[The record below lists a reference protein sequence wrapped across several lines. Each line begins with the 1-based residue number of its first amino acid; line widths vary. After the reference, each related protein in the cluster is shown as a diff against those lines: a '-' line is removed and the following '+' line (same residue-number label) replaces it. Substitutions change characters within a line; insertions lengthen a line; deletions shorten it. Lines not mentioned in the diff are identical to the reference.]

1 MSAGRASP
9 LSAQHVRQHSDLGS
23 SHTQTAS
30 RSSRCEGHRSGWEES
45 QGRGRWIIKE
55 LGEKRRMLCREE
67 WRHAIQ
73 IHRKW
78 GFVLCDGSGTTCL
91 SEKRSNR
98 GESLWWL
105 QMIKYILSIFFP
117 PLHSVV
123 DLHPLFELYPSNTC
137 KCSNK
142 VPGPQLAE
150 TRINWW

>member
-91 SEKRSNR
+91 SEKKRSNR
-98 GESLWWL
+98 GERVYDGFRWLNIFSIYFFHLFIAWWIYIRFLSSIPVTHANAATKCLAHSL
-105 QMIKYILSIFFP
+105 QK
-117 PLHSVV
+117 
-123 DLHPLFELYPSNTC
+123 
-137 KCSNK
+137 
-142 VPGPQLAE
+142 PG
-150 TRINWW
+150 